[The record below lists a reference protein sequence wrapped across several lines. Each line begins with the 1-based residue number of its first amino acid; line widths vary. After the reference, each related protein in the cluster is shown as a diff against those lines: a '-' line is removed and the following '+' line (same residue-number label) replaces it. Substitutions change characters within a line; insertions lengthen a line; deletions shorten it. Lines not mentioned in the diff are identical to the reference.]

1 MWIVVAA
8 WVAATLVF
16 CTFFMKTMIPLRI
29 VAIASNLAFITYA
42 LLGLHYGVFGRLYPI
57 LVLHSCLLPLNVLRL
72 RELQRLIAAVRGSS
86 DADALHALVQYMKG
100 EEHPGGEV
108 LFRAGDAPDKLYV
121 IHSGH
126 VDFPELRK
134 RFSVG
139 DVFGEIGLFAPHQV
153 RTVTAICA
161 DDCRLATITG
171 DKVLELYYENPKFGL
186 FLIRLVSGYV
196 RRAARSGKRGSR
208 KDFSG
213 SLKAG
218 IRSKAYT
225 TRAVDGT

>member
-29 VAIASNLAFITYA
+29 LAIASNLAFITYA
-42 LLGLHYGVFGRLYPI
+42 LLGLRYGVFGTLYPI

-72 RELQRLIAAVRGSS
+72 RELRRLIAAVRGAS
-86 DADALHALVQYMKG
+86 DADALDALVPYMKG
-100 EEHPGGEV
+100 EEHSRGDV

-121 IHSGH
+121 IHRGH
-126 VDFPELRK
+126 VDLPEVRK
-134 RFSVG
+134 RLSAG
-139 DVFGEIGLFAPHQV
+139 DVFGEIGLFVPEQV
-153 RTVTAICA
+153 RTVTAVCA

-196 RRAARSGKRGSR
+196 RRGREVEE
-208 KDFSG
+208 
-213 SLKAG
+213 AG
-218 IRSKAYT
+218 LA
-225 TRAVDGT
+225 

>member
-8 WVAATLVF
+8 WVASTLVF

-72 RELQRLIAAVRGSS
+72 RELRRLIAAVRGAS
-86 DADALHALVQYMKG
+86 DADALDALVPYMKG
-100 EEHPGGEV
+100 EEHPGGDV

-134 RFSVG
+134 RLSPG
-139 DVFGEIGLFAPHQV
+139 DVFGEIGLFAPQHV
-153 RTVTAICA
+153 RTVTAVCA

-171 DKVLELYYENPKFGL
+171 DKVLELYYENPRFGL

-196 RRAARSGKRGSR
+196 RRGREIGEAR
-208 KDFSG
+208 
-213 SLKAG
+213 LA
-218 IRSKAYT
+218 
-225 TRAVDGT
+225 